1 MRVEKG
7 RKSAKGTVASYA
19 EELLNRSS
27 DPESQTKLMAL
38 QTIALRMGWTE
49 LYNKLRFR
57 EHGHQS
63 DPNEKWWNR

>member
-7 RKSAKGTVASYA
+7 RKSAKGTIAEYA
-19 EELLNRSS
+19 DELINRPH
-27 DPESQTKLMAL
+27 DPEAPQKLMAI

-57 EHGHQS
+57 EHGHQG